1 MNGTLGTLRERSGPW
16 RWGRGWFGGR
26 PEGLATLR
34 GLSRCQD
41 RWGPGQ
47 SSGQA
52 TPRTRPRQ
60 ADLCHPS
67 TLNAPPPRALPQD
80 EFRETPTAAS
90 RTPLPHH
97 LEGVDP
103 ATPIMMYCTGGI
115 RCDVYSTH
123 LRAQG

>member
-1 MNGTLGTLRERSGPW
+1 MPRPLGARSIERPGNATDPTSP
-16 RWGRGWFGGR
+16 GR
-26 PEGLATLR
+26 PVPPTH
-34 GLSRCQD
+34 
-41 RWGPGQ
+41 
-47 SSGQA
+47 
-52 TPRTRPRQ
+52 
-60 ADLCHPS
+60 ADL
-67 TLNAPPPRALPQD
+67 PPPRALPQD